1 MRVAACGDLH
11 CDAASAGNLARA
23 LAGVTEEVDL
33 VLLAGDLTATGEP
46 AQAALLANA
55 CRDLRVPVLA
65 VCGNHE
71 EDAGRRGEIVAV
83 LEDAGVRVLEDRH
96 EVVTVAGVRV
106 GVVGSVGFTGGFARP
121 HAFAVAG
128 PRSRALGPT
137 RATRLEALDTSLRA
151 VAGCALRIVLMHY
164 APTPDTLVGE
174 PRHLWPA
181 LGSDLL
187 AAPIVDHAPDLVV
200 HAHAHLGRPNGEL
213 AGVPVVNVSL
223 PLLAGVPRVL
233 ELALRR

>member
-83 LEDAGVRVLEDRH
+83 LEDAGVRVLETD
-96 EVVTVAGVRV
+96 T
-106 GVVGSVGFTGGFARP
+106 
-121 HAFAVAG
+121 
-128 PRSRALGPT
+128 RS
-137 RATRLEALDTSLRA
+137 
-151 VAGCALRIVLMHY
+151 
-164 APTPDTLVGE
+164 
-174 PRHLWPA
+174 
-181 LGSDLL
+181 
-187 AAPIVDHAPDLVV
+187 
-200 HAHAHLGRPNGEL
+200 
-213 AGVPVVNVSL
+213 
-223 PLLAGVPRVL
+223 
-233 ELALRR
+233 